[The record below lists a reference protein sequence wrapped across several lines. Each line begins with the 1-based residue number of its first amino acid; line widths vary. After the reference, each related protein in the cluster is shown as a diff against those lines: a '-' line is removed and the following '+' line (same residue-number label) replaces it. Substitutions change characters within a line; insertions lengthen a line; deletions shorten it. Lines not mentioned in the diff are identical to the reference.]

1 MATLLAVPT
10 WGASLPRDY
19 VASMRP
25 SVELQ
30 AFLDATVASLGAKD
44 PNIGR
49 NKLRVAL
56 VDLGSGDPPRLAH
69 HDGEI
74 PVYPASVVKFVYL
87 MAAYAWQEEG
97 RLRIDE
103 DLDANL
109 THMIFESS
117 NQATQR
123 VFARLTG
130 TEPGAELSPDPYAVY
145 RERRL
150 AVQRW
155 LDGLGVP
162 GLHCVN
168 PTYDGNGD
176 LAGRDRQ
183 FVGDRTVGGGPPGG
197 DAGMLPN
204 RNSMTAIGTAKLLAL
219 LATDRALS
227 PEDSATV
234 RQRMRRDPQRQ
245 RHLLPRI
252 AGGAARL
259 PGLEVYAKSGTWG
272 PIYADAGIVR
282 HTSGREIIVVVFTE
296 GNYRGNFIADVTQ
309 RAAEK
314 LLIPEL
320 RPASD

>member
-1 MATLLAVPT
+1 MPSLFVAKRSIVSTLRSTSTPWRSALPCAPMPRRLLLVATLLTARTWT
-10 WGASLPRDY
+10 WGASLPREY
-19 VASMRP
+19 LASTRP
-25 SVELQ
+25 SAELQ

-44 PNIGR
+44 QDLGR

-69 HDGEI
+69 HNGEI
-74 PVYPASVVKFVYL
+74 PVYPASVIKFVYL

-130 TEPGAELSPDPYAVY
+130 TEPGAELPPDAYAVY
-145 RERRL
+145 RDRRL

-162 GLHCVN
+162 GIHCVN
-168 PTYDGNGD
+168 PTYDGDGD

-183 FVGDRTVGGGPPGG
+183 FVGNHTVGGGLPGKIG
-197 DAGMLPN
+197 ALPN

-219 LATDRALS
+219 LAT
-227 PEDSATV
+227 
-234 RQRMRRDPQRQ
+234 
-245 RHLLPRI
+245 
-252 AGGAARL
+252 
-259 PGLEVYAKSGTWG
+259 
-272 PIYADAGIVR
+272 
-282 HTSGREIIVVVFTE
+282 
-296 GNYRGNFIADVTQ
+296 N
-309 RAAEK
+309 
-314 LLIPEL
+314 
-320 RPASD
+320 